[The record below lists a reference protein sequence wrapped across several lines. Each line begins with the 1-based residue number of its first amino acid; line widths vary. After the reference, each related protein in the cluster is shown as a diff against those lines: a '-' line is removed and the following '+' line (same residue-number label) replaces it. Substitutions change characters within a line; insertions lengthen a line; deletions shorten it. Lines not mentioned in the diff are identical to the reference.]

1 LPQAASFILTMIS
14 LDWICGQCAFIY
26 AFNKIKPAV
35 IVDKLIEALV
45 DVIVPGKG
53 AGESN
58 WFWRN
63 LRSLER
69 DSDRISKELDIR
81 QELRNWDREFPFFH
95 HELIV
100 RYAAG
105 FLASAVA
112 VAAFGQVRSLFSS
125 SKRSRY

>member
-1 LPQAASFILTMIS
+1 VTEVSVYQQLGHNDTKHQDLYLNFASYS
-14 LDWICGQCAFIY
+14 LCS
-26 AFNKIKPAV
+26 PV
-35 IVDKLIEALV
+35 
-45 DVIVPGKG
+45 
-53 AGESN
+53 
-58 WFWRN
+58 
-63 LRSLER
+63 
-69 DSDRISKELDIR
+69 SKELDIR
-81 QELRNWDREFPFFH
+81 GELRNWDSEFPFFH

>member
-1 LPQAASFILTMIS
+1 MGNIEKSRLT
-14 LDWICGQCAFIY
+14 AH
-26 AFNKIKPAV
+26 IKC
-35 IVDKLIEALV
+35 IVLVETDKTSR
-45 DVIVPGKG
+45 KG

-81 QELRNWDREFPFFH
+81 GELRNWDSEFPFFH

>member
-1 LPQAASFILTMIS
+1 MMIQNIKILIS
-14 LDWICGQCAFIY
+14 TLHHLLYLCSS
-26 AFNKIKPAV
+26 V
-35 IVDKLIEALV
+35 
-45 DVIVPGKG
+45 
-53 AGESN
+53 
-58 WFWRN
+58 
-63 LRSLER
+63 
-69 DSDRISKELDIR
+69 SKELDIR
-81 QELRNWDREFPFFH
+81 GELRNWDSEFPFFH

>member
-1 LPQAASFILTMIS
+1 MSI
-14 LDWICGQCAFIY
+14 
-26 AFNKIKPAV
+26 KVKPAV
-35 IVDKLIEALV
+35 IVDKIVEAAV
-45 DVIVPGKG
+45 DILVPGRG

-58 WFWRN
+58 WLMRN

-81 QELRNWDREFPFFH
+81 ADLRRWDDEFPYFH

-105 FLASAVA
+105 ILASAVTVMA
-112 VAAFGQVRSLFSS
+112 CDKMRGLLFP
-125 SKRSRY
+125 RRGR

>member
-1 LPQAASFILTMIS
+1 MIS

-26 AFNKIKPAV
+26 AFNKVSDGLVFYLRLDLLFSFHSPREYNSDAFFSWKKIKPAV

-69 DSDRISKELDIR
+69 DSDRSKC
-81 QELRNWDREFPFFH
+81 
-95 HELIV
+95 
-100 RYAAG
+100 
-105 FLASAVA
+105 
-112 VAAFGQVRSLFSS
+112 FSTLGHCHTS
-125 SKRSRY
+125 

>member
-1 LPQAASFILTMIS
+1 MIS

-35 IVDKLIEALV
+35 IVDKLIEAVV
-45 DVIVPGKG
+45 DVLVPGKG

-69 DSDRISKELDIR
+69 DSDR
-81 QELRNWDREFPFFH
+81 
-95 HELIV
+95 
-100 RYAAG
+100 
-105 FLASAVA
+105 
-112 VAAFGQVRSLFSS
+112 
-125 SKRSRY
+125 

>member
-1 LPQAASFILTMIS
+1 MIS

-35 IVDKLIEALV
+35 IVDKLIEAVV
-45 DVIVPGKG
+45 DVLVPGKG

-81 QELRNWDREFPFFH
+81 GDLRNWDREFPFFH